1 MKKLLL
7 TIILSTV
14 ALTGARA
21 QFTHYELTFGTGIAS
36 TCDELISRSGIVAL
50 NVGPAFHYSFQ
61 NMQMAFADNMYLEIF
76 PNLSRR
82 GGRWEQVWQD
92 MHSLR
97 RGYYHAWFLQCPVT
111 VGYKFELPIRA
122 AGHNVGL
129 FVGPAPSVG
138 LFGRYWDRQVTPGYP
153 QADVNYDT
161 DRSPNKKDSHIYKHI
176 RRWDVSLLC
185 GATYRRNNL
194 TVNLYYDH
202 GFAPL
207 LYQEDALISSTTS
220 ATTQSGNNTSKGGT
234 STSDPS
240 TGFADATTRNAFTG
254 THQALILSLAYHL
267 PLR

>member
-1 MKKLLL
+1 MKKLIL
-7 TIILSTV
+7 LSTF
-14 ALTGARA
+14 ALLVHFSAQA
-21 QFTHYELTFGTGIAS
+21 QFTRYGAQMGAGVAYVTDDLLLSAPIMGFQLGGYVDYEFTNWKNPWAENLYLRFG
-36 TCDELISRSGIVAL
+36 L
-50 NVGPAFHYSFQ
+50 NFT
-61 NMQMAFADNMYLEIF
+61 
-76 PNLSRR
+76 RR
-82 GGRWEQVWQD
+82 GTKLEQVWVLQKSIRQSFI
-92 MHSLR
+92 HNWYAQIPVIVGFRYEIPSL
-97 RGYYHAWFLQCPVT
+97 P
-111 VGYKFELPIRA
+111 
-122 AGHNVGL
+122 AGNYVN
-129 FVGPAPSVG
+129 FFFGPEFNVG

-220 ATTQSGNNTSKGGT
+220 ATTQSGNDTSKGGT

-254 THQALILSLAYHL
+254 THQALILSLA
-267 PLR
+267 